1 MNREYAVRYWIKEM
15 ITSAI
20 RCAKR
25 NNTYTAREYIVNL
38 RGMLHY
44 MLSVGDITDFTNNKV
59 YNLTRIIVK
68 KYNLYQGSSKAAHRP
83 IEKMYK
89 IRYRILAIVYIG

>member
-1 MNREYAVRYWIKEM
+1 MDRKYYVRYWITEM

-25 NNTYTAREYIVNL
+25 NNTYTAREYIINL

-44 MLSVGDITDFTNNKV
+44 MLSVGDITEYTNNKV
-59 YNLTRIIVK
+59 YHLTSIIVK
-68 KYNLYQGSSKAAHRP
+68 KYNLY
-83 IEKMYK
+83 
-89 IRYRILAIVYIG
+89 

>member
-1 MNREYAVRYWIKEM
+1 MDREYAVRYWITEM
-15 ITSAI
+15 IKSAI

-68 KYNLYQGSSKAAHRP
+68 KYNLY
-83 IEKMYK
+83 
-89 IRYRILAIVYIG
+89 